1 MFKAKELRQRNR
13 ADLEKT
19 LKEERA
25 KLNDLNF
32 KLAGAQLKNVSE
44 FSKTKK
50 NIAVVL
56 TILKEKN
63 V

>member
-50 NIAVVL
+50 NIATVL